1 MHIVGTAGHVDHGKS
16 TLVAALT
23 GVHPDRLKEE
33 ITREMTID
41 LGFSSLTLPSG
52 ELVGIID
59 VPGHRDFIGNMLSGI
74 GGIDAVLLLIAADE
88 GVSAQTREHLAI
100 LDLLQIKKGLIVLT
114 KTDLVSDPEWLE
126 LVELEAHELIRNT
139 CLEQAPIVRVS
150 AKTGSGLPELLQT
163 LEHILAETP
172 ARRDIGKPR
181 LPVDRVFTLTG
192 FGTIVTGTLL
202 DGSFSVGDEVVCLPS
217 NLPGRIR
224 GLQNHNQ
231 KLQKVSS
238 GFRTAININGLTTD
252 QIDRGNVIAHPGS
265 YLPTRLLDVHFRY
278 LQNLSMDFKH
288 NTEVKLYLGASE
300 TTAKARLLGV
310 ESLKPGE
317 EGFLQ
322 LKLTK
327 PVVAVRGDR
336 FILRLPSPSETL
348 GGGQVLDP
356 HPQKLHRRFASSA
369 LEDLEKILA
378 GSEADLLLG
387 ALASMNYANASAV
400 IQRSGMGE
408 QSGLELISEL
418 KQKGEIVSLQENAN
432 PLKSLLTT
440 KEGWQEISSQVTK
453 ALSEYHLAN
462 PLKPGLGCE
471 NLRAQLKLPQLVF
484 DASIDQLSG
493 LEMIAQSGTMISLR
507 SHQVKLTAGQQ
518 ALAAPLLE
526 KFSQSPYTPPSYA
539 ESSEL
544 VGQELVD
551 GLIASGELVRIS
563 DQILLSPVVYKEMAD
578 WVKQIITT
586 NGSLSLAELRDYFQ
600 TSRKYAAALL
610 EHLDSIGITVRKG
623 DSRVLRRVQS

>member
-41 LGFSSLTLPSG
+41 LGFSSLMLPSG

-74 GGIDAVLLLIAADE
+74 GGIDAVLLIIAADE

-100 LDLLQIKKGLIVLT
+100 LDLLQINKGLIVLT

-126 LVELEAHELIRNT
+126 LVEFEAHELIRNT
-139 CLEQAPIVRVS
+139 CLEHAPIVRVS
-150 AKTGSGLPELLQT
+150 AKTGSGLSELLQT

-217 NLPGRIR
+217 NLSGRIR

-231 KLQKVSS
+231 KLQKVSP

-252 QIDRGNVIAHPGS
+252 QIARGNVIARPGS
-265 YLPTRLLDVHFRY
+265 YLPTRLVDIHFRY
-278 LQNLSMDFKH
+278 LQNLSIDFKH

-300 TTAKARLLGV
+300 TTARARLLGV

-327 PVVAVRGDR
+327 PVVAVRGDH

-348 GGGQVLDP
+348 GGGQILDP
-356 HPQKLHRRFASSA
+356 HPQKLHRRFANST
-369 LEDLEKILA
+369 LESLEKILA
-378 GSEADLLLG
+378 GSEVDLLLG
-387 ALASMNYANASAV
+387 ALTSMNYANASAV
-400 IQRSGMGE
+400 IQRSGLGE

-418 KQKGEIVSLQENAN
+418 KQKGEIVSLQQNAN

-440 KEGWQEISSQVTK
+440 KECWQEVGSQVSK
-453 ALSEYHLAN
+453 ILSDYHLAN
-462 PLKPGLGCE
+462 PLKSGLGRE
-471 NLRAQLKLPQLVF
+471 KLRAQLKLSQFVF
-484 DASIDQLSG
+484 DALIDKLSG
-493 LEMIAQSGTMISLR
+493 LERITQSGTMVSLR
-507 SHQVKLTAGQQ
+507 SHQVKLTASQQ
-518 ALAAPLLE
+518 ALATPLLE

-551 GLIASGELVRIS
+551 GLIASGALVQVS
-563 DQILLSPVVYKEMAD
+563 DQILLSPGGYKEMTD
-578 WVKQIITT
+578 WVKQTITA
-586 NGSLSLAELRDYFQ
+586 NGSLSLAELRDHFQ

-610 EHLDSIGITVRKG
+610 EHLDSVGITVRKG
-623 DSRVLRRVQS
+623 DFRVLKRVQS